1 MEENIS
7 SDNSKHSAVKS
18 TRAQNREVGYP
29 ERGILMPSENYAAEL
44 YGQAKSKDDFISFLR
59 FCSEHL
65 EKGETVQA
73 IWHGYQEIAA
83 QISK

>member
-7 SDNSKHSAVKS
+7 SDNNKCNAVKYGC
-18 TRAQNREVGYP
+18 AQNREVGSP

-44 YGQAKSKDDFISFLR
+44 YGQAESKDDFISFLR